1 MKSYDWDGR
10 RTGPD
15 PRAVKTAGYSIALKR
30 PYVDEVGRSK
40 LAVSVGAGI
49 LTLGMLAA
57 IFLFLLH
64 AGI

>member
-49 LTLGMLAA
+49 LTLGMLVVMWF
-57 IFLFLLH
+57 ILVH
-64 AGI
+64 AGF